1 MPELDVMALLAAG
14 VIIVLL
20 LVLLMRQSRAHKDAV
35 ARMERLMQRAGHD
48 REQENANNLLFFQS
62 MLHDQGQGTAA
73 RMDALGARLDQM
85 AMAQEERLRGIT
97 RVMDERL
104 TANDEKVER
113 MRETL
118 HHGVLNM
125 QKENAQ
131 KLDEMRK
138 TVDENLHTTL
148 NRRLGESFAQV
159 SERLEQ
165 VYLGLGEMKTLANG
179 VGDLKRVLS
188 NVKTRGSWGEVQ
200 LGNLLGDMLVKGQYE
215 ANVAVRPGSQER
227 VEYAILLPG
236 QGDDKPVYLA
246 LDAKFPMEAYER
258 LQLAQDAGE
267 KAAVDQAQQALAQA
281 IRVEAARIAS
291 KYIAPPHTVD
301 FALMYLPNEG
311 LYAQVLQVPGLAEE
325 LQRKWRVVPS
335 GPVTLTALLNSL
347 QMGFRTLAIEK
358 RSSEVWRLLSIV
370 KQEFGRFGDILDKTQ
385 QRLRQASE
393 SIEDA
398 TRKSRT
404 IENKLKS
411 VQSLEEQG
419 EPPTLESVIQERLG
433 G

>member
-1 MPELDVMALLAAG
+1 MADEQTLILTVALG
-14 VIIVLL
+14 VIMLL
-20 LVLLMRQSRAHKDAV
+20 LVVLIARQSRA
-35 ARMERLMQRAGHD
+35 QRASFLQMEKLLQ
-48 REQENANNLLFFQS
+48 REQRAREQDSANHVLYIQG
-62 MLHDQGQGTAA
+62 MLHDQAQGTAA
-73 RMDALGARLDQM
+73 RVDALGTRLDQM
-85 AMAQEERLRGIT
+85 ALAQEERLRVLT

-118 HHGVLNM
+118 YRGVLNM
-125 QKENAQ
+125 QRENAS

-148 NRRLGESFAQV
+148 NRRLGESFQQV

-165 VYLGLGEMKTLANG
+165 VYLGLGEMKTLASG

-200 LGNLLGDMLVKGQYE
+200 LGTLLGDMLVKGQYE
-215 ANVAVRPGSQER
+215 PNAAVRPDSQER

-236 QGDDKPVYLA
+236 RAGDQPVYLA
-246 LDAKFPMEAYER
+246 VDAKFPMEPFER

-267 KAAVDQAQQALAQA
+267 KAMLDQAQQALAQA
-281 IRVEAARIAS
+281 IRVEAGRIAA

-311 LYAQVLQVPGLAEE
+311 LYAQVLQIPGLAEE
-325 LQRKWRVVPS
+325 LQRKHRVVPA

-358 RSSEVWRLLSIV
+358 RSGEVWRLLSIV
-370 KQEFGRFGDILDKTQ
+370 KEEFSRFGDILDKTQ

-398 TRKSRT
+398 TRKTRT
-404 IENKLKS
+404 IENKLKN
-411 VQSLEEQG
+411 VQNLEHEEGKKSLPRIEED
-419 EPPTLESVIQERLG
+419 I
-433 G
+433 

>member
-1 MPELDVMALLAAG
+1 MADEQTLILTVALG
-14 VIIVLL
+14 VIILL
-20 LVLLMRQSRAHKDAV
+20 LVVLIARQSRA
-35 ARMERLMQRAGHD
+35 QRASFLQMEKLLQ
-48 REQENANNLLFFQS
+48 REQRAREQDSANHVLYIQG
-62 MLHDQGQGTAA
+62 MLHDQAQGTAA
-73 RMDALGARLDQM
+73 RVDALGTRLDQM
-85 AMAQEERLRGIT
+85 ALAQEERLRGLT

-118 HHGVLNM
+118 YRGVLNM
-125 QKENAQ
+125 QRENAS

-148 NRRLGESFAQV
+148 NRRLGESFQQV

-165 VYLGLGEMKTLANG
+165 VYLGLGEMKTLASG

-200 LGNLLGDMLVKGQYE
+200 LGTLLGDMLVKGQYE
-215 ANVAVRPGSQER
+215 PNAAVRPDSQER

-236 QGDDKPVYLA
+236 RAGDQPVYLA
-246 LDAKFPMEAYER
+246 VDAKFPMEPFER

-267 KAAVDQAQQALAQA
+267 KAMLDQAQQALAQA
-281 IRVEAARIAS
+281 IRVEAGRIAA

-311 LYAQVLQVPGLAEE
+311 LYAQVLQIPGLAEE
-325 LQRKWRVVPS
+325 LQRKHRVVPA

-358 RSSEVWRLLSIV
+358 RSGEVWRLLSIV
-370 KQEFGRFGDILDKTQ
+370 KEEFGRFGDILDKTQ
-385 QRLRQASE
+385 QRLRQASD

-398 TRKSRT
+398 TRKTRT
-404 IENKLKS
+404 IENKLKN
-411 VQSLEEQG
+411 VQSLEHEEG
-419 EPPTLESVIQERLG
+419 KISLPRIEEDI
-433 G
+433 